1 MRRLYVTGL
10 IIAVLLAIG
19 TLAARLNA
27 YATNGHVWGVKQVP
41 GRHQPYEQIMSDSSA
56 VAGITSAASTW
67 KGVANISL
75 AYGGYTNNRR

>member
-41 GRHQPYEQIMSDSSA
+41 YYINPTNKYMSDTSA

-75 AYGGYTNNRR
+75 VYAGTPTNRR